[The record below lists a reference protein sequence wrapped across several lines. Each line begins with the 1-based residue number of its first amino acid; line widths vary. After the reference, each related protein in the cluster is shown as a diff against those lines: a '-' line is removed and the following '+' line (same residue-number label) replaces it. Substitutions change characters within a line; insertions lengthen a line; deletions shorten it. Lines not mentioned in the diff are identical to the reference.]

1 MVSLVRNAF
10 YGLFLPLLAAA
21 YPVDAS
27 SSALATGESGFPEF
41 GGFFEEGTVTSES
54 TVTEDV
60 TETVSSTVTAGT
72 STHTIY
78 EGSAVT
84 RTVTD
89 ASTTTTVYKDSITE
103 TVTHTYYRPAK
114 GYVKYI
120 TEDGRD
126 PHEKHRHHYE
136 SDSERTD

>member
-1 MVSLVRNAF
+1 MVSLRRNAF
-10 YGLFLPLLAAA
+10 YGLFVVLLAAA

-27 SSALATGESGFPEF
+27 SSALATGGAEFPEF
-41 GGFFEEGTVTSES
+41 GDFFDDVTLES

-60 TETVSSTVTAGT
+60 TETVSSTVIAGT
-72 STHTIY
+72 STHTVY

-84 RTVTD
+84 RTVTG
-89 ASTTTTVYKDSITE
+89 ASVTSTVYKESITE

-126 PHEKHRHHYE
+126 HHERHRHHHGD
-136 SDSERTD
+136 DSGSEN